1 MVGSRKLSNDEVE
14 ALLSGLST
22 KEGADSSAPAFDPTA
37 VRDFDFGSED
47 LSLLGDYYAL
57 RMINE
62 KICRFTRSVFLPMLR
77 IMPRI
82 SSFPPEV
89 KSFDEYVETCDH
101 FVSVTNNR
109 LDALRG
115 NSLLIIESSF
125 ISILTNSYYGG
136 SKITD
141 LHKSKG
147 EFTAT
152 ENRIIEI
159 ITDGMNRS
167 LEAAWKDLY
176 VTHFEPQTREENIQF
191 VSFVDGGDTVIV
203 CSFMVEMPNAEPAN
217 FDILYP
223 LQTLKP
229 ISSQLRSRVQTEFV
243 QDDRTWKQKM
253 EQAVLSIPLLL
264 SAELA
269 KPKTTLGLLM
279 KSAVGDSFPMAM
291 PEDIIIKVAGEPV
304 YHAEIGKMG
313 ANAAV
318 EMKKRISLKKEQ
330 VDG

>member
-14 ALLSGLST
+14 ALLSGLSNG
-22 KEGADSSAPAFDPTA
+22 EDSNSGVAAFDPTA

-62 KICRFTRSVFLPMLR
+62 KICRYTRSVFLPMLR

-89 KSFDEYVETCDH
+89 KSFDEYVETCDN
-101 FVSVTNNR
+101 FFSVTNNR

-125 ISILTNSYYGG
+125 VSILTNSYYGG
-136 SKITD
+136 SKITS
-141 LHKSKG
+141 LHASKG

-159 ITDGMNRS
+159 ISDGMNRA

-176 VTHFEPQTREENIQF
+176 VTSFEPQTREENIQF
-191 VSFVDGGDTVIV
+191 VSFVDGADTVIV

-217 FDILYP
+217 FDVLYP

-253 EQAVLSIPLLL
+253 EQAVLSVPLTL

-279 KSAVGDSFPMAM
+279 KSTVGDSFPMAM

-318 EMKKRISLKKEQ
+318 SMKERISLKKEQ
-330 VDG
+330 DNG